1 MIAGILD
8 YLKREEFKKELQ
20 DVLSPIFSLA
30 ADQAKPYLSYVVIL
44 LCFHFTLLL
53 CICFYLIKL
62 KNVPLL
68 TVTSA
73 GINCV

>member
-8 YLKREEFKKELQ
+8 YLKREEFKKELN
-20 DVLSPIFSLA
+20 DVLSPIFNLA
-30 ADQAKPYLSYVVIL
+30 ADQVKPYLAYVVIIL
-44 LCFHFTLLL
+44 FFHFTLLI

-62 KNVPLL
+62 KNVPVL

>member
-8 YLKREEFKKELQ
+8 YLKREEFKKELK
-20 DVLSPIFSLA
+20 DVLSPIFNLA
-30 ADQAKPYLSYVVIL
+30 ADQVKPYLSYVVIIL
-44 LCFHFTLLL
+44 FFHFTLLI